1 MIHLKPTIDFG
12 QLEKESIKNKKYQ
25 KNIARFKILSV
36 DHTNQPKVDFNETGK
51 FSNYSLASGYSPAI
65 GTNEFKTNITLKM
78 KNKELLKKYGK
89 IDFKSLN
96 R

>member
-1 MIHLKPTIDFG
+1 MD
-12 QLEKESIKNKKYQ
+12 Q
-25 KNIARFKILSV
+25 
-36 DHTNQPKVDFNETGK
+36 TNQQKLDFNETGK

-65 GTNEFKTNITLKM
+65 GTEQFKTNITLKM

-89 IDFKSLN
+89 IDFNSLN

>member
-1 MIHLKPTIDFG
+1 MD
-12 QLEKESIKNKKYQ
+12 Q
-25 KNIARFKILSV
+25 
-36 DHTNQPKVDFNETGK
+36 TNQQNLDFNETGK

-65 GTNEFKTNITLKM
+65 GTEQFKTNITLKM

-89 IDFKSLN
+89 IDFNSLN